1 MSKAMTISEAF
12 ELLMATAVFGDIAKK
27 KNDKDGS
34 YYRMCRTRFRR
45 GDLKNGAMIDLLIKH
60 DYKVS
65 VKK

>member
-1 MSKAMTISEAF
+1 MKISEAF
-12 ELLMATAVFGDIAKK
+12 EQLMATSVFCNIAKK

-34 YYRMCRTRFRR
+34 YYRMCRTRFNR
-45 GDLKNGAMIDLLIKH
+45 GTIKNGAMVDLLIKH